1 MLFILVLMLCGCKL
15 SYESMVDELNSNF
28 TPPVKE
34 PSITD
39 PNYDYSRMI
48 NRDFYI
54 VSEGSVLFLIGP
66 QGAREYKWEINGV
79 EVSKDKDLFFNCEEG
94 GMNQNTEYTLRL
106 EITLP
111 GSGEAKFSDKAKIIY
126 IGS

>member
-28 TPPVKE
+28 SPAYKE
-34 PSITD
+34 PSIMD
-39 PNYDYSRMI
+39 PGYDYSRMI
-48 NRDFYI
+48 NREFYI
-54 VSEGSVLFLIGP
+54 VNEGSVLFLIGP
-66 QGAREYKWEINGV
+66 QGAQAYKWEINGV
-79 EVSKDKDLFFNCEEG
+79 QVSTDKDLFFNCVEG
-94 GMNQNTEYTLRL
+94 GMNQNTEYILKL

-111 GSGEAKFSDKAKIIY
+111 GSGGAKFSDMAKIIY